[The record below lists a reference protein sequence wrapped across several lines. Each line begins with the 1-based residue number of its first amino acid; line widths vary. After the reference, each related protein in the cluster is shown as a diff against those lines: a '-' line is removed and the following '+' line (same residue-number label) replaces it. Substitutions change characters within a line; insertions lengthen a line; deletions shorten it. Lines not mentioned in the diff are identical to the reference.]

1 MSAVVDFVKDV
12 FDGAA
17 DIISD
22 VVESVGDVLEDVVD
36 VIKDA
41 GSWIDDN
48 VLQPL
53 KEDPIGTI
61 ATVAAVATGNAHLV
75 PYINAANTV
84 AKGGDLGD
92 AALSF
97 GASYVGGKAGQVVG
111 QQVSQTLSTV
121 AVDAAGNVIYQPAI
135 NIASSTAAGA
145 ARGATTAA
153 ITGQDIGQGALT
165 GAATGAAGGAGR
177 EAGQFVFDETG
188 SKVAADI
195 TAGVTRGATQAAL
208 TDRDIGI
215 GAIMGGTN
223 VALNTAVNFG
233 SEYLFGEK
241 KDQED
246 WQKAVTQVVGT
257 QFTQAGM
264 QEVYENV
271 ADMPTRPQP
280 QPTQVAMQA
289 EPTIAPTGFKYDRG
303 DFELRRFVNDA
314 GDTLIIAFRDGKPQ
328 QTIPPGYKE
337 EKAGAVRTPTAT
349 QLASAQQ
356 QTGTQTTTPTGVS
369 ALPSIGIQAPA
380 STVQR
385 SGSNVTMQAAKGGLA
400 AKKEKKEKKPTS
412 SKGLA
417 AKKK

>member
-12 FDGAA
+12 VDGAV
-17 DIISD
+17 DIVDSAVESIGDAFDDVID
-22 VVESVGDVLEDVVD
+22 VVE
-36 VIKDA
+36 DA

-97 GASYVGGKAGQVVG
+97 GASYVGGKAGQAVG

-121 AVDAAGNVIYQPAI
+121 AVDAAGNVVYQPAI

-165 GAATGAAGGAGR
+165 GAATGAAGGVGR
-177 EAGQFVFDETG
+177 ETGQFVFDETG
-188 SKVAADI
+188 SKAAADI
-195 TAGVTRGATQAAL
+195 AAGVTRGATQAAL
-208 TDRDIGI
+208 TDRDVGV

-223 VALNTAVNFG
+223 AALNTAVNFG
-233 SEYLFGEK
+233 SEYLFGERK
-241 KDQED
+241 KQED

-280 QPTQVAMQA
+280 TQVAMQA
-289 EPTIAPTGFKYDRG
+289 QPTVAPTGFKAERG

-314 GDTLIIAFRDGKPQ
+314 GDVIMIAFRDGKPQ
-328 QTIPPGYKE
+328 QSVPPGYRE
-337 EKAGAVRTPTAT
+337 EKAGTVRTPAPT
-349 QLASAQQ
+349 QIASAQQ
-356 QTGTQTTTPTGVS
+356 TKGTQTVSSTGVTP
-369 ALPSIGIQAPA
+369 LPSVGIQAPA

-385 SGSNVTMQAAKGGLA
+385 SGSNVTMQANTGGLA
-400 AKKEKKEKKPTS
+400 VKREKKPRS